1 MILPVRTERF
11 GIADAPLTD
20 VVREVEAVARIGAA
34 QILLRAVCETTGMG
48 FAAIVCSMPSGSWV
62 CAVEDRMQ
70 LGLQSGERFDLKT
83 LDGRDAPV
91 LSMHSDAAATPDVAN
106 HGGFQ
111 LTRGDSMAEVFGAY
125 VSVPIMFDNGR
136 HFGRLCAL
144 DPRSRADH
152 QPWARP
158 MFERFAQLI
167 ALELGTIVSRE
178 REHMALLDERA
189 TGELREQFIAILGHD
204 LRNPLQAVSANGE
217 ILERRLNDSNKAL
230 ASRIVT
236 NARRMSALIDDVM
249 DFARGRLGG
258 GMNVELKETDGLDGA
273 LLAAVRELQD
283 ARPDRLITAD
293 ISINRTIQC
302 DVGRLQQVV
311 SNLLANALT
320 HGSQHTPVRFTA
332 RADNTY
338 LVLEVWNDGDVIP
351 RDSIGKVFAPF
362 WRHSIANHREGLG
375 LGLHICAQ
383 IVRAHH
389 GHITVTSEPD
399 TGTQFTA
406 RLPLSVVP
414 GHVSAYAHTP

>member
-1 MILPVRTERF
+1 
-11 GIADAPLTD
+11 
-20 VVREVEAVARIGAA
+20 
-34 QILLRAVCETTGMG
+34 
-48 FAAIVCSMPSGSWV
+48 
-62 CAVEDRMQ
+62 
-70 LGLQSGERFDLKT
+70 
-83 LDGRDAPV
+83 
-91 LSMHSDAAATPDVAN
+91 
-106 HGGFQ
+106 
-111 LTRGDSMAEVFGAY
+111 
-125 VSVPIMFDNGR
+125 MFV
-136 HFGRLCAL
+136 
-144 DPRSRADH
+144 
-152 QPWARP
+152 
-158 MFERFAQLI
+158 RFAQLI

>member
-167 ALELGTIVSRE
+167 ALELGTIVSCE